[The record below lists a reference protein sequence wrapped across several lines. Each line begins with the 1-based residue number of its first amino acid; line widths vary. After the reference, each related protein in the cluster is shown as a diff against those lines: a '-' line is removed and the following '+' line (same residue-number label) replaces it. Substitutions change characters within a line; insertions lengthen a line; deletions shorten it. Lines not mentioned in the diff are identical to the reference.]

1 MLSVSQFAQLHDLSE
16 RTVRNY
22 CKEGKL
28 AGAVLVGKIY
38 YRGLREW
45 GNARGYLIDTC
56 LAAQDEYKAMLD
68 YFKDKILTAFIRSI
82 FSSPPTLQPANP

>member
-1 MLSVSQFAQLHDLSE
+1 
-16 RTVRNY
+16 
-22 CKEGKL
+22 L

-45 GNARGYLIDTC
+45 SNARGYLIDTC

-68 YFKDKILTAFIRSI
+68 YFKIKY
-82 FSSPPTLQPANP
+82 